1 MSDINHY
8 ATLDA
13 YCNAIRIAPSKWPDF
28 DIRTFEENMKT
39 VKYKMP
45 PFKHEFYAIALK
57 LSGGGFTETGNFS
70 TESLSATVFFNS
82 PYQIIQWDIAPDWDG
97 YYIIFSEE
105 FYQLGQPKHQIS
117 TDFPFLL
124 VDNTIPIALSETEAL
139 PFINT
144 FRDLLTEH
152 QKEDTMSRTICHLGT
167 QMLLHKVARLFK
179 EKVPTQDLT
188 RTHRDND
195 LTLVSRF
202 KTLVETSFYPN
213 QHFEHGEPHKVQFYA
228 DQLHLHPNHLNAVV
242 KRIASQSAS
251 EIIYKH
257 MVALAKS
264 KLRQTNKSI
273 KEIAFDLYYN
283 YPNHF
288 ANFFK
293 KQTGMTPNAFRK
305 HSV

>member
-1 MSDINHY
+1 MNAINHY

-13 YCNAIRIAPSKWPDF
+13 YCKAIQIATPKWPDF
-28 DIRTFEENMKT
+28 DIRTFEDNMKT
-39 VKYKMP
+39 VKHKMP

-57 LSGGGFTETGNFS
+57 LSGGGFTKTGNYS

-82 PYQIIQWDIAPDWDG
+82 PYQIIQWDIAPDWNG
-97 YYIIFSEE
+97 FYIIFSEE
-105 FYQLGQPKHQIS
+105 FYQLGQPKSQIS

-124 VDNTIPIALSETEAL
+124 VDNTIPIALSKIEAI

-144 FRDLLTEH
+144 FRDMLSEH
-152 QKEDTMSRTICHLGT
+152 QKNDATSKTICHLGT
-167 QMLLHKVARLFK
+167 QILLHKVARLFK
-179 EKVPTQDLT
+179 DRGPKQALP

-195 LTLVSRF
+195 LALVSRF
-202 KTLVETSFYPN
+202 KTLVETSFYPD
-213 QHFEHGEPHKVQFYA
+213 HTFEHGEPHKVQFYA

-257 MVALAKS
+257 MIALAKS
-264 KLRQTNKSI
+264 KLQQTNKSV

-293 KQTGMTPNAFRK
+293 RQVGSSPVEFRK
-305 HSV
+305 SLK